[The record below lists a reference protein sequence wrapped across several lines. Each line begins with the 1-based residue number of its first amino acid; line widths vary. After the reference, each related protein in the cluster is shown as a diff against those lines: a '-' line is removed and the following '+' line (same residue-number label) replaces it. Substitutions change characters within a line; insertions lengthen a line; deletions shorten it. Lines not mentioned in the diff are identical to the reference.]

1 MRAFLRCAPLLAL
14 PLCCEAAA
22 VTPID
27 KVLELLN
34 GMVEKAHQGMQA
46 EKVQW
51 TKYSQ
56 FCSDAELEK
65 QGYVKKADLTIES
78 LTAEV
83 QGLEAEIA
91 RLEAEVKDREQGI
104 VDRKAELKEA
114 GETRIL
120 ERTNDTAL
128 RQDYTESIHALTE
141 AVKVLKEQNFDR
153 PQAAT
158 PAAAA
163 ALLQRFGGASA
174 ADALLASVG
183 AEPGE
188 ANGYEFQ
195 SGGVVTL
202 LEKLLDDF
210 RDRLSSTE
218 KEAMTS
224 QHAYETLAQ
233 DLTAEIRTMEHSIS
247 KMQKRKQESAQDKAE
262 AESQL
267 KTVSATRAD
276 DAEFLQE
283 LAGTCQQK
291 STDFEA
297 RQNLRGEE
305 IEALS
310 KAIETLSGSAV
321 AGAAEKHLPSFAQLR
336 SNGRS
341 LLQIQRA
348 PPQGSPNQTISNT
361 SKVVAFLKKAGATIK
376 SQALTA
382 LASKLSSVSSGE
394 SDPFAKVKDLISQLI
409 LRLKAEAAEEAQHKA
424 WCDDE
429 LTTNAQTRTS
439 KTEEVEGLHTTID
452 QLEGQIA
459 VLQRDLSSLTSAV
472 AALTAEMARLDK
484 IRREDQAKN
493 EDTIADAAGAQ
504 MTLADAIKML
514 KDYYGKASA
523 ATALVQQHREL
534 SKEPPIF
541 QKSFNGQQTESSN
554 ILAFLEVI
562 QSDFARLEQETTG
575 AEEAAK
581 KDYDDLVATSNKDL
595 DEKKGLIQ
603 QKTNDQGQ
611 KQQDL
616 VTARSDLELAQG
628 ELDTALE
635 YYDKLKPSCVAA
647 TDAASSAAGSEE
659 RIKRRE
665 QEITALQEAL
675 EIFNGETLG
684 GGVDAL
690 YSSVDGGNYGMDV
703 QQ

>member
-1 MRAFLRCAPLLAL
+1 
-14 PLCCEAAA
+14 
-22 VTPID
+22 
-27 KVLELLN
+27 
-34 GMVEKAHQGMQA
+34 
-46 EKVQW
+46 
-51 TKYSQ
+51 
-56 FCSDAELEK
+56 
-65 QGYVKKADLTIES
+65 
-78 LTAEV
+78 
-83 QGLEAEIA
+83 
-91 RLEAEVKDREQGI
+91 
-104 VDRKAELKEA
+104 
-114 GETRIL
+114 
-120 ERTNDTAL
+120 
-128 RQDYTESIHALTE
+128 
-141 AVKVLKEQNFDR
+141 
-153 PQAAT
+153 
-158 PAAAA
+158 
-163 ALLQRFGGASA
+163 
-174 ADALLASVG
+174 
-183 AEPGE
+183 
-188 ANGYEFQ
+188 
-195 SGGVVTL
+195 
-202 LEKLLDDF
+202 
-210 RDRLSSTE
+210 
-218 KEAMTS
+218 
-224 QHAYETLAQ
+224 
-233 DLTAEIRTMEHSIS
+233 
-247 KMQKRKQESAQDKAE
+247 
-262 AESQL
+262 
-267 KTVSATRAD
+267 
-276 DAEFLQE
+276 
-283 LAGTCQQK
+283 
-291 STDFEA
+291 
-297 RQNLRGEE
+297 
-305 IEALS
+305 
-310 KAIETLSGSAV
+310 
-321 AGAAEKHLPSFAQLR
+321 
-336 SNGRS
+336 
-341 LLQIQRA
+341 
-348 PPQGSPNQTISNT
+348 
-361 SKVVAFLKKAGATIK
+361 LKKAGATIK

-382 LASKLSSVSSGE
+382 LASKLSSVSSSE

-504 MTLADAIKML
+504 MALAGAIKML
-514 KDYYGKASA
+514 KDYYGRASA
-523 ATALVQQHREL
+523 ATALVQQQRQL
-534 SKEPPIF
+534 SKERPIF
-541 QKSFNGQQTESSN
+541 QKSFNGQQTESNN

-611 KQQDL
+611 KEQDL
-616 VTARSDLELAQG
+616 VTSRSDLELAQG

-665 QEITALQEAL
+665 QEITALKEAL